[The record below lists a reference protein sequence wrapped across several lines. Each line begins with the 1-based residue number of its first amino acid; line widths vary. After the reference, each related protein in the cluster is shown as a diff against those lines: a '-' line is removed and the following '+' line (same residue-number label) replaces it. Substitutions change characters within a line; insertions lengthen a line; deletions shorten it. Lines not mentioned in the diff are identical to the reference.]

1 MAVNA
6 RTLVQRGL
14 VHRKVAVRLGTVL
27 ALCGLIGVPVGAV
40 IGLAGGLYGS
50 AFLLGLVVAYWML
63 RSLTVG
69 LVIVIGVICLL
80 PFAALP
86 VDIGFAPTLLDL
98 ALGGVF
104 FVWISRLVSRKDPE
118 FIASS
123 PIMGVLIFAALAT
136 GTFILGLS
144 HAPLTVNVLRHFA
157 EILMSILLFV
167 LVINAVRT
175 EEQLR
180 IMVLA
185 LILAGFL
192 AALIGVVLYLLPDT
206 LTMRLLSLLRVV
218 RYPTGSSVLRYIEDD
233 PQLPLRATST
243 SVDPN
248 VLGGMLIF
256 VTTLTAAQ
264 AFCERP
270 MLPRRWLLPM
280 LATMV
285 VCLILT
291 FSRSSFGGLA
301 VALFVLGL
309 LRYRKLLAIGA
320 LALLLLALLPPAQA
334 YVQHALEGIQ
344 FADLAS
350 QMRLGE
356 YKDAFILI
364 GRYPWFGVGFSGTPD
379 IDTYLGVS
387 SVYLLIAEEM
397 GLIGLSVFV
406 LTLGVFV
413 GRFFV
418 VALRREASPT
428 LDPILLGACLAV
440 VGGMVGGALDHYLF
454 NLDFPHAAALMWLVV
469 GLGSV
474 CMRLSKLQTQA

>member
-1 MAVNA
+1 MAVNT
-6 RTLVQRGL
+6 RTLVERGL
-14 VHRKVAVRLGTVL
+14 GHRKALVRLGTVL
-27 ALCGLIGVPVGAV
+27 ALCCLAGVPVGAV

-50 AFLLGLVVAYWML
+50 AFLLGLLAAYLML
-63 RSLTVG
+63 RSLTLG
-69 LVIVIGVICLL
+69 LVIVIGIICLL

-86 VDIGFAPTLLDL
+86 VDIGFAPTFLDL

-104 FVWISRLVSRKDPE
+104 FVWISRLVSHKDQE
-118 FIASS
+118 FVAAS
-123 PIMGVLIFAALAT
+123 PILGVLIFAALAT
-136 GTFILGLS
+136 ASFILGLS
-144 HAPLTVNVLRHFA
+144 HAPLTANVLRHFA

-167 LVINAVRT
+167 LVTNAVRS
-175 EEQLR
+175 EGQLR
-180 IMVLA
+180 ILVLA

-206 LTMRLLSLLRVV
+206 LTMRLLSVLRVV

-233 PQLPLRATST
+233 PELPLRATST
-243 SVDPN
+243 SIDPN

-270 MLPRRWLLPM
+270 LLPRRWLLLM
-280 LATMV
+280 LATMA
-285 VCLILT
+285 VCLVLT

-301 VALFVLGL
+301 AALFLLGL
-309 LRYRKLLAIGA
+309 LRYRKLLWIGA
-320 LALLLLALLPPAQA
+320 LALGLLFLLPPAQA

-364 GRYPWFGVGFSGTPD
+364 RRYPWFGVGFSGTPD

-387 SVYLLIAEEM
+387 SV
-397 GLIGLSVFV
+397 
-406 LTLGVFV
+406 
-413 GRFFV
+413 
-418 VALRREASPT
+418 
-428 LDPILLGACLAV
+428 
-440 VGGMVGGALDHYLF
+440 
-454 NLDFPHAAALMWLVV
+454 
-469 GLGSV
+469 
-474 CMRLSKLQTQA
+474 